1 MNAETNCVQVAVM
14 VPLRRIFSY
23 APPPDGHLQPGIR
36 VRVPFGKGKRVG
48 IVLGYAS
55 CPPDITLKTIEQVLD
70 AHPILPVALQQ
81 LIQFGAAYYHH
92 PLGDAW
98 ATALPTLL
106 RQGRPL
112 PKPAPWGYR
121 LSATEAQTA
130 PRQPGKLQQA
140 LRELLVTTSVV
151 PEAEIPKELRHILR
165 QAIRCGWIETVTEVI
180 PSKPVVP
187 PSSHRLNAEQ
197 ESAVTQLRMAKGFK
211 AWLLEGV
218 TGSGKTEVYLEAIR
232 PHLESGAQ
240 ALILVPE
247 IGLTPQLVE
256 HCQTRF
262 GEHRV
267 AALHSAQGDG
277 ERLRIWAAA
286 ATGQLQVIVGTR
298 SALFVPLPRL
308 AMIIVDEEHDPS
320 FKQQNGWHYSARD
333 LAIQRARLE
342 NIPIVLGSATP
353 SLESL
358 YNAQKCR
365 YRHLE
370 LRQRATS
377 ADLPK
382 MTIVPLRRE
391 NLQGGI
397 SSTLLTACKETLEAG
412 NQVLLFLNR
421 RGYAPA
427 ILCHDCGHVV
437 QCPRCSAPMTWHLQ
451 QERLRCHHCGHESHW
466 PQACPACRSAALIT
480 AGQGTEQLEEV
491 LRQRFPQTPIWR
503 IDRDTLHDRD
513 ALTTA
518 VSDIRRNRAAI
529 LVGTQMLAKGHH
541 FPAVTLVGVI
551 NTDQGLFSA
560 DFRAPERLL
569 QTVLQVA
576 GRAGREE
583 RPGRVL
589 LQTHLPEHP
598 LLQSLAQGDYRPPAQ
613 ALLDERRAAG
623 LPPFGSLTL
632 LRAEAHQ
639 RWRVDEFLRAACQ
652 CAPPALVEISG
663 PTPSLMERRA
673 GFERA
678 ELWIQAPSRTQM
690 QKALKLWLPQFAEL
704 HSARNVRW
712 TLDVDP
718 LLIT

>member
-1 MNAETNCVQVAVM
+1 MSTEANCIQVAVM
-14 VPLRRIFSY
+14 IPLRRIFSY
-23 APPPDGHLQPGIR
+23 APPPEGHLQPGMR
-36 VRVPFGKGKRVG
+36 VRVPFGKGSRVG

-55 CPPDITLKTIEQVLD
+55 CPPDVTLKTIEQVLD
-70 AHPILPVALQQ
+70 AHPILPIALQQ
-81 LIQFGAAYYHH
+81 LIEFGAAYYHH

-140 LRELLVTTSVV
+140 LRELLVNTSVV

-165 QAIRCGWIETVTEVI
+165 QAIRRGWIETVMETISPEQAA
-180 PSKPVVP
+180 PSP
-187 PSSHRLNAEQ
+187 HRLNAEQ
-197 ESAVTQLRMAKGFK
+197 ESAVSQLRMAGGFN

-256 HCQTRF
+256 RCQTRF

-286 ATGQLQVIVGTR
+286 AAGQIQVIVGTR

-342 NIPIVLGSATP
+342 NVPIVLGSATP

-358 YNAQKCR
+358 YNAQKGR
-365 YRHLE
+365 YRLLE

-397 SSTLLTACKETLEAG
+397 TSALLTACKETLEAG

-427 ILCHDCGHVV
+427 VLCHDCGHVV
-437 QCPRCSAPMTWHLQ
+437 QCPRCSAPMTWHRQ
-451 QERLRCHHCGHESHW
+451 QERLRCHHCSHESRW
-466 PQACPACRSAALIT
+466 PQVCPACRSAALIT

-503 IDRDTLHDRD
+503 IDRDALHGRD
-513 ALTTA
+513 ALATVVA
-518 VSDIRRNRAAI
+518 NIRRNRAAI

-541 FPAVTLVGVI
+541 FPAVTLVGII

-576 GRAGREE
+576 GRAGRAE
-583 RPGRVL
+583 RPGQVL

-623 LPPFGSLTL
+623 LPPFGALTL

-639 RWRVDEFLRAACQ
+639 RCRVDEFLRAACQ
-652 CAPPALVEISG
+652 CAPPAPVEISG

-678 ELWIQAPSRTQM
+678 ELWIQAPSRAQM
-690 QKALKLWLPQFAEL
+690 QKALKLWLPRFAEL
-704 HSARNVRW
+704 RSARNVRW
-712 TLDVDP
+712 MLDVDP

>member
-1 MNAETNCVQVAVM
+1 MSDETSCIQVAVM
-14 VPLRRIFSY
+14 VPLRRVFSY
-23 APPPDGHLQPGIR
+23 ALPAEGHLQPGMR

-55 CPPDITLKTIEQVLD
+55 CPPDVTLKAIEQVLD
-70 AHPILPVALQQ
+70 AHPILPIALQQ
-81 LIQFGAAYYHH
+81 LIHFGAAYYHH

-106 RQGRPL
+106 RQGRSL
-112 PKPAPWGYR
+112 PKPTPWGYR

-140 LRELLVTTSVV
+140 LRELLVITGVV

-165 QAIRCGWIETVTEVI
+165 QAIRKGWIEAVAEVTLPKQGV
-180 PSKPVVP
+180 PSP
-187 PSSHRLNAEQ
+187 HRLNAEQ

-256 HCQTRF
+256 RCQARF

-286 ATGQLQVIVGTR
+286 AAGQIQVIIGTR

-358 YNAQKCR
+358 YNAQKGR
-365 YRHLE
+365 YQHLE

-382 MTIVPLRRE
+382 MTILPLRRE

-427 ILCHDCGHVV
+427 VLCHDCGHVV
-437 QCPRCSAPMTWHLQ
+437 QCPRCSAPMTWHRQ
-451 QERLRCHHCGHESHW
+451 QERLRCHHCSHESRW
-466 PQACPACRSAALIT
+466 PPACPVCRSAVLIT
-480 AGQGTEQLEEV
+480 VGQGTEQLEEV

-503 IDRDTLHDRD
+503 IDRDALHGRD
-513 ALTTA
+513 ALATA
-518 VSDIRRNRAAI
+518 VSDIHRNRAAI

-541 FPAVTLVGVI
+541 FPAVTLVGII

-583 RPGRVL
+583 RPGRVI

-623 LPPFGSLTL
+623 LPPFGALTL

-639 RWRVDEFLRAACQ
+639 RCRVDEFLRAACQ

-663 PTPSLMERRA
+663 PAPSLMERRA

-678 ELWIQAPSRTQM
+678 ELWIQAPSRAQM
-690 QKALKLWLPQFAEL
+690 QKALKLWLPRFAEL
-704 HSARNVRW
+704 QSARNVRW
-712 TLDVDP
+712 MLDVDP

>member
-1 MNAETNCVQVAVM
+1 MNAENTCIQIAVM

-23 APPPDGHLQPGIR
+23 APPSEGRLQPGMR
-36 VRVPFGKGKRVG
+36 VRVPFGKGSRVG

-55 CPPDITLKTIEQVLD
+55 CPPDVTLKPISQVLD
-70 AHPILPVALQQ
+70 AHPVLPSALQQ
-81 LIQFGAAYYHH
+81 LVQFGAAYYHH
-92 PLGDAW
+92 PIGDAW

-112 PKPAPWGYR
+112 PEPAPQGYR
-121 LSATEAQTA
+121 LSIDEAQTV

-140 LRELLVTTSVV
+140 IREHLSTHRVVRTT
-151 PEAEIPKELRHILR
+151 AIPKELRATLR
-165 QAIRCGWIETVTEVI
+165 QAVRRGWIEAVMEDTPPTQVAPSPHCLNTEQ
-180 PSKPVVP
+180 
-187 PSSHRLNAEQ
+187 A
-197 ESAVTQLRMAKGFK
+197 SAVTQLRMARGFN

-240 ALILVPE
+240 ILVLVPE

-256 HCQTRF
+256 RCQMRF
-262 GEHRV
+262 GARRV
-267 AALHSAQGDG
+267 AALHSAQSDG

-286 ATGQLQVIVGTR
+286 AAGQVQVIIGTR
-298 SALFVPLPRL
+298 SAVFVPLPRL
-308 AMIIVDEEHDPS
+308 AMIVVDEEHDPS

-358 YNAQKCR
+358 CNAQKGR
-365 YRHLE
+365 YRHLQ

-377 ADLPK
+377 ADLPV

-397 SSTLLTACKETLEAG
+397 STTLLTACKETLEAG

-427 ILCHDCGHVV
+427 VLCHDCGHVV
-437 QCPRCSAPMTWHLQ
+437 QCPRCSAPMTWHRR
-451 QERLRCHHCGHESHW
+451 QERLRCHHCGHESRW
-466 PQACPACRSAALIT
+466 PQACPACHSTALIT

-503 IDRDTLHDRD
+503 IDRDALHDRD
-513 ALTTA
+513 SLATA
-518 VSDIRRNRAAI
+518 VADIRQNRAAI

-541 FPAVTLVGVI
+541 FPAVTLVGII

-569 QTVLQVA
+569 QTVVQVA

-583 RPGRVL
+583 RPGQVL

-598 LLQSLAQGDYRPPAQ
+598 LLQSLARGDYRPPAE
-613 ALLDERRAAG
+613 ALLNERRAAG
-623 LPPFGSLTL
+623 LPPFAALTL

-639 RWRVDEFLRAACQ
+639 RYRVDTFLSAACQ
-652 CAPPALVEISG
+652 CVPPALVEISG
-663 PTPSLMERRA
+663 PLPSLMERRA

-678 ELWIQAPSRTQM
+678 ELWIQAPNRTQM
-690 QKALKLWLPQFAEL
+690 QKALNLWLPQLAGL
-704 HSARNVRW
+704 SSARHVRW

>member
-1 MNAETNCVQVAVM
+1 MSTEANCIQVAVM
-14 VPLRRIFSY
+14 IPLRRIFSY
-23 APPPDGHLQPGIR
+23 APPPEGHLQPGMR
-36 VRVPFGKGKRVG
+36 VRVPFGKGSRIG

-55 CPPDITLKTIEQVLD
+55 CPPDVTLKTIEQVLD
-70 AHPILPVALQQ
+70 AHPILPVALQH
-81 LIQFGAAYYHH
+81 LIEFGAAYYHH

-151 PEAEIPKELRHILR
+151 PEAEIPKELHHILR
-165 QAIRCGWIETVTEVI
+165 QAIRRGWIETVMETISPEQAA
-180 PSKPVVP
+180 PSP
-187 PSSHRLNAEQ
+187 HRLNAEQ
-197 ESAVTQLRMAKGFK
+197 ESAVSQLRMAGGFN

-256 HCQTRF
+256 RCQTRF

-267 AALHSAQGDG
+267 ASLHSAQGDG

-286 ATGQLQVIVGTR
+286 AGGQIQVIVGTR

-342 NIPIVLGSATP
+342 NVPIVLGSATP

-358 YNAQKCR
+358 YNAQKGR
-365 YRHLE
+365 YRLLE

-397 SSTLLTACKETLEAG
+397 SSTLLTACRETLEAG

-427 ILCHDCGHVV
+427 VLCHDCGHVV
-437 QCPRCSAPMTWHLQ
+437 QCPRCSAPMTWHRQ
-451 QERLRCHHCGHESHW
+451 QERLRCHHCSHESRW

-503 IDRDTLHDRD
+503 IDRDALHGRD
-513 ALTTA
+513 ALATVVA
-518 VSDIRRNRAAI
+518 NIRRNRAAI

-541 FPAVTLVGVI
+541 FPAVTLVGII

-576 GRAGREE
+576 GRAGRAE
-583 RPGRVL
+583 RPGQVL

-623 LPPFGSLTL
+623 LPPFGALTL

-639 RWRVDEFLRAACQ
+639 RCRVDEFLRAACQ
-652 CAPPALVEISG
+652 CAPPAPVEISG

-678 ELWIQAPSRTQM
+678 ELWIQAPSRAQM
-690 QKALKLWLPQFAEL
+690 QKALKLWLPRFAEL

-712 TLDVDP
+712 MLDVDP

>member
-1 MNAETNCVQVAVM
+1 MSAEANCIQVAVM

-23 APPPDGHLQPGIR
+23 APPPEGHLQPGMR
-36 VRVPFGKGKRVG
+36 VRVPFGKGSRVG

-55 CPPDITLKTIEQVLD
+55 CPPDVTLKTIEQVLD

-121 LSATEAQTA
+121 LSATKAQTA

-140 LRELLVTTSVV
+140 LRELLIATSVV
-151 PEAEIPKELRHILR
+151 PEAKIPKELRHILR

-180 PSKPVVP
+180 SPEHAAPSP
-187 PSSHRLNAEQ
+187 HRLNAEQ
-197 ESAVTQLRMAKGFK
+197 GSAVSQLRMAEGFN

-247 IGLTPQLVE
+247 IGLAPQLVE
-256 HCQTRF
+256 RCQTRF
-262 GEHRV
+262 GDHRV
-267 AALHSAQGDG
+267 AALHSAQGDA

-286 ATGQLQVIVGTR
+286 AAGQIQVIVGTR

-308 AMIIVDEEHDPS
+308 AMIVVDEEHDPS

-342 NIPIVLGSATP
+342 NVPIVLGSATP

-358 YNAQKCR
+358 YNAQKGR
-365 YRHLE
+365 YQLLE
-370 LRQRATS
+370 LHQRATS

-382 MTIVPLRRE
+382 MAIVPLRRE

-427 ILCHDCGHVV
+427 VLCHDCGHVPH
-437 QCPRCSAPMTWHLQ
+437 CRRCSAPLTWHRRQ
-451 QERLRCHHCGHESHW
+451 ARLRCHHCSHESRW
-466 PQACPACRSAALIT
+466 PQVCPACRSVALIT

-503 IDRDTLHDRD
+503 IDRDALHGRD
-513 ALTTA
+513 TLTTVVA
-518 VSDIRRNRAAI
+518 DIRHNRAAI

-541 FPAVTLVGVI
+541 FPAVTLVGII

-583 RPGRVL
+583 RPGQVL

-623 LPPFGSLTL
+623 LPPFGALTL

-639 RWRVDEFLRAACQ
+639 RCRVDEFLRAACQ
-652 CAPPALVEISG
+652 CAPPAPVEISG

-678 ELWIQAPSRTQM
+678 ELWIQAPSRAQM
-690 QKALKLWLPQFAEL
+690 QKALKLWLPRFAEL

-712 TLDVDP
+712 MLDVDP

>member
-1 MNAETNCVQVAVM
+1 MNTEANCIQVAVM
-14 VPLRRIFSY
+14 IPLRRIFSY
-23 APPPDGHLQPGIR
+23 APPPEGHLQPGMR
-36 VRVPFGKGKRVG
+36 VRVPFGKGSRIG

-55 CPPDITLKTIEQVLD
+55 CPPDVTLKTIEQVLD

-81 LIQFGAAYYHH
+81 LIEFGAEYYHH

-165 QAIRCGWIETVTEVI
+165 QAIRRGWIETVMETISPEQAA
-180 PSKPVVP
+180 PSP
-187 PSSHRLNAEQ
+187 HRLNAEQ
-197 ESAVTQLRMAKGFK
+197 ESAVSQLRMAGGFNV
-211 AWLLEGV
+211 WLLEGV

-256 HCQTRF
+256 RCQTRF

-286 ATGQLQVIVGTR
+286 AAGQIQVIVGTR

-342 NIPIVLGSATP
+342 NVPIVLGSATP

-358 YNAQKCR
+358 YNTQKGR
-365 YRHLE
+365 YRLLE

-397 SSTLLTACKETLEAG
+397 SSTLLTACRETLEAG

-427 ILCHDCGHVV
+427 VLCHDCGHVV
-437 QCPRCSAPMTWHLQ
+437 QCPRCSAPMTWHRQ
-451 QERLRCHHCGHESHW
+451 QERLRCHHCSHESRW
-466 PQACPACRSAALIT
+466 PQVCPACRSAALIT

-503 IDRDTLHDRD
+503 IDRDALHGRD
-513 ALTTA
+513 ALATVVA
-518 VSDIRRNRAAI
+518 NIRRNRAAI

-541 FPAVTLVGVI
+541 FPAVTLVGII

-576 GRAGREE
+576 GRAGRAE
-583 RPGRVL
+583 RPGQVL

-623 LPPFGSLTL
+623 LPPFGALTL

-639 RWRVDEFLRAACQ
+639 RCRVDEFLRAACQ
-652 CAPPALVEISG
+652 CAPPAPVEISG

-678 ELWIQAPSRTQM
+678 ELWIQAPSRAQM
-690 QKALKLWLPQFAEL
+690 QKALKLWLPRFAEL
-704 HSARNVRW
+704 QSARNVRW
-712 TLDVDP
+712 MLDVDP

>member
-1 MNAETNCVQVAVM
+1 MSTEANCIQVAVM
-14 VPLRRIFSY
+14 IPLRRIFSY
-23 APPPDGHLQPGIR
+23 APPPEGHLQPGMR
-36 VRVPFGKGKRVG
+36 VRVPFGKGSRIG

-55 CPPDITLKTIEQVLD
+55 CPPDVTLKTIEQVLD
-70 AHPILPVALQQ
+70 AHPILPVALQH
-81 LIQFGAAYYHH
+81 LIEFGAAYYHH

-165 QAIRCGWIETVTEVI
+165 QAIRRGWIETVMETISPEQAA
-180 PSKPVVP
+180 PSP
-187 PSSHRLNAEQ
+187 HRLNAEQ
-197 ESAVTQLRMAKGFK
+197 ESAVSQLRMAGGFN

-256 HCQTRF
+256 RCQTRF

-286 ATGQLQVIVGTR
+286 AAGQIQVIVGTR

-342 NIPIVLGSATP
+342 NVPIVLGSATP

-358 YNAQKCR
+358 YNTQKGR
-365 YRHLE
+365 YRLLE

-397 SSTLLTACKETLEAG
+397 SSTLLTACRETLEAG

-427 ILCHDCGHVV
+427 VLCHDCGHVV
-437 QCPRCSAPMTWHLQ
+437 QCPRCSAPMTWHRQ
-451 QERLRCHHCGHESHW
+451 QERLRCHHCSHESRW
-466 PQACPACRSAALIT
+466 PQVCPACRSAALIT

-503 IDRDTLHDRD
+503 IDRDALHGRD
-513 ALTTA
+513 ALATVVA
-518 VSDIRRNRAAI
+518 NIRRNRAAI

-541 FPAVTLVGVI
+541 FPAVTLVGII

-576 GRAGREE
+576 GRAGRAE
-583 RPGRVL
+583 RPGQVL

-623 LPPFGSLTL
+623 LPPFGALTL

-639 RWRVDEFLRAACQ
+639 RCRVDEFLRAACQ
-652 CAPPALVEISG
+652 CAPPAPVEISG

-678 ELWIQAPSRTQM
+678 ELWIQAPSRAQM
-690 QKALKLWLPQFAEL
+690 QKALKLWLPRFAEL
-704 HSARNVRW
+704 QSARNVRW
-712 TLDVDP
+712 MLDVDP

>member
-1 MNAETNCVQVAVM
+1 MSNEASCIQVAVM
-14 VPLRRIFSY
+14 VPLRRVFSY
-23 APPPDGHLQPGIR
+23 ALPAEGHLQPGMR
-36 VRVPFGKGKRVG
+36 VRVPFGKGQRVG

-55 CPPDITLKTIEQVLD
+55 CPPDVTLKAIEQVLD
-70 AHPILPVALQQ
+70 AHPILPIALQQ
-81 LIQFGAAYYHH
+81 LIHFGAAYYHH

-106 RQGRPL
+106 RQGRSL
-112 PKPAPWGYR
+112 PKPTPWGYR

-140 LRELLVTTSVV
+140 LRELLVITGVV

-165 QAIRCGWIETVTEVI
+165 QAIRKGWIEAVAEVTLPKQGV
-180 PSKPVVP
+180 PSP
-187 PSSHRLNAEQ
+187 HRLNAEQ

-256 HCQTRF
+256 RCQARF

-286 ATGQLQVIVGTR
+286 AAGQIQVIIGTR

-358 YNAQKCR
+358 YNAQKGR
-365 YRHLE
+365 YQHLE

-382 MTIVPLRRE
+382 MTILPLRRE

-427 ILCHDCGHVV
+427 VLCHDCGHVV
-437 QCPRCSAPMTWHLQ
+437 QCPRCSAPMTWHRQ
-451 QERLRCHHCGHESHW
+451 QERLRCHHCSHESHW
-466 PQACPACRSAALIT
+466 PPACPVCRSAVLIT
-480 AGQGTEQLEEV
+480 VGQGTEQLEEV

-503 IDRDTLHDRD
+503 IDRDALHGRD
-513 ALTTA
+513 ALATA
-518 VSDIRRNRAAI
+518 VSDIHRNRAAI

-541 FPAVTLVGVI
+541 FPAVTLVGII

-583 RPGRVL
+583 RPGRVI

-623 LPPFGSLTL
+623 LPPFGALTL

-639 RWRVDEFLRAACQ
+639 RCRVDEFLKAAGQ

-678 ELWIQAPSRTQM
+678 ELWIQAPGRAQM

-704 HSARNVRW
+704 HSAKNVRW

>member
-1 MNAETNCVQVAVM
+1 MSAEANCIQVAVM

-23 APPPDGHLQPGIR
+23 APPPEGHLQPGMR
-36 VRVPFGKGKRVG
+36 VRVPFGKGSRVG

-55 CPPDITLKTIEQVLD
+55 CPPDVTLKTIEQVLD

-121 LSATEAQTA
+121 LSATKAQTA

-140 LRELLVTTSVV
+140 LRELLIATSVV
-151 PEAEIPKELRHILR
+151 PEAKIPKELRHILR

-180 PSKPVVP
+180 SPEHAAPSP
-187 PSSHRLNAEQ
+187 HRLNAEQ
-197 ESAVTQLRMAKGFK
+197 GSAVSQLRMAEGFN

-247 IGLTPQLVE
+247 IGLAPQLVE
-256 HCQTRF
+256 RCQTRF
-262 GEHRV
+262 GDHRV
-267 AALHSAQGDG
+267 AALHSAQGDA

-286 ATGQLQVIVGTR
+286 AAGQIQVIVGTR

-308 AMIIVDEEHDPS
+308 AMIVVDEEHDPS

-342 NIPIVLGSATP
+342 NVPIVLGSATP

-358 YNAQKCR
+358 YNAQKGR
-365 YRHLE
+365 YRLLE
-370 LRQRATS
+370 LHQRATS

-382 MTIVPLRRE
+382 MAIVPLRRE

-397 SSTLLTACKETLEAG
+397 SSTLLTACRETLEAG

-427 ILCHDCGHVV
+427 VLCHDCGHVV
-437 QCPRCSAPMTWHLQ
+437 QCPRCSAPMTWHRQ
-451 QERLRCHHCGHESHW
+451 QERLRCHHCSHESRW
-466 PQACPACRSAALIT
+466 PQVCPACRSAALIT

-503 IDRDTLHDRD
+503 IDRDALHGRD
-513 ALTTA
+513 ALTTVVA
-518 VSDIRRNRAAI
+518 DIRHNRAAI

-541 FPAVTLVGVI
+541 FPAVTLVGII

-583 RPGRVL
+583 RPGQVL

-623 LPPFGSLTL
+623 LPPFGALTL

-639 RWRVDEFLRAACQ
+639 RCRVDEFLRAACQ

-663 PTPSLMERRA
+663 PAPSLMERRA

-678 ELWIQAPSRTQM
+678 ELWIQAPSRAQM

-704 HSARNVRW
+704 HSAKNVRW

>member
-1 MNAETNCVQVAVM
+1 MSDETSCIQVAVM
-14 VPLRRIFSY
+14 VPLRRVFSY
-23 APPPDGHLQPGIR
+23 ALPAEGHLQPGMR

-55 CPPDITLKTIEQVLD
+55 CPPDVTLKAIEQVLD
-70 AHPILPVALQQ
+70 AHPILPIALQQ
-81 LIQFGAAYYHH
+81 LIHFGAAYYHH

-106 RQGRPL
+106 RQGRSL
-112 PKPAPWGYR
+112 PKPTPWGYR

-140 LRELLVTTSVV
+140 LRELLVITGVV

-165 QAIRCGWIETVTEVI
+165 QAIRKGWIEAVAEVTLPKQGI
-180 PSKPVVP
+180 PSP
-187 PSSHRLNAEQ
+187 HRLNAEQ

-256 HCQTRF
+256 RCQARF

-286 ATGQLQVIVGTR
+286 AAGQIQVIIGTR

-358 YNAQKCR
+358 YNAQKGR
-365 YRHLE
+365 YQHLE

-382 MTIVPLRRE
+382 MTILPLRRE

-427 ILCHDCGHVV
+427 VLCHDCGHVV
-437 QCPRCSAPMTWHLQ
+437 QCPRCSAPMTWHRQ
-451 QERLRCHHCGHESHW
+451 QERLRCHHCSHESRW
-466 PQACPACRSAALIT
+466 PPACPVCRSAVLIT
-480 AGQGTEQLEEV
+480 VGQGTEQLEEV

-503 IDRDTLHDRD
+503 IDRDALHGRD
-513 ALTTA
+513 ALATA
-518 VSDIRRNRAAI
+518 VSDIHRNRAAI

-541 FPAVTLVGVI
+541 FPAVTLVGII

-583 RPGRVL
+583 RPGRVI

-623 LPPFGSLTL
+623 LPPFGALTL

-639 RWRVDEFLRAACQ
+639 RCRVDEFLKAAGQ

-678 ELWIQAPSRTQM
+678 ELWIQAPGRAQM
-690 QKALKLWLPQFAEL
+690 QKALKLWLPQLAEL
-704 HSARNVRW
+704 HSAKNVRW

>member
-1 MNAETNCVQVAVM
+1 MSDETSCIQVAVM
-14 VPLRRIFSY
+14 VPLRRVFSY
-23 APPPDGHLQPGIR
+23 ALPAEGHLQPGMR

-55 CPPDITLKTIEQVLD
+55 CPPDVTLKAIEQVLD
-70 AHPILPVALQQ
+70 AHPILPIALQQ
-81 LIQFGAAYYHH
+81 LIHFGAAYYHH

-106 RQGRPL
+106 RQGRSL
-112 PKPAPWGYR
+112 PKPTPWGYR

-140 LRELLVTTSVV
+140 LRELLVITGVV

-165 QAIRCGWIETVTEVI
+165 QAIRKGWIEAVAEVTLPKQGV
-180 PSKPVVP
+180 PSP
-187 PSSHRLNAEQ
+187 HRLNAEQ

-256 HCQTRF
+256 RCQARF

-286 ATGQLQVIVGTR
+286 AAGQIQVIIGTR

-358 YNAQKCR
+358 YNAQKGR
-365 YRHLE
+365 YQHLE

-382 MTIVPLRRE
+382 MTILPLRRE

-427 ILCHDCGHVV
+427 VLCHDCGHVV
-437 QCPRCSAPMTWHLQ
+437 QCPRCSAPMTWHRQ
-451 QERLRCHHCGHESHW
+451 QERLRCHHCSHESRW
-466 PQACPACRSAALIT
+466 PPACPVCRSAVLIT
-480 AGQGTEQLEEV
+480 VGQGTEQLEEV

-503 IDRDTLHDRD
+503 IDRDALHGRD
-513 ALTTA
+513 ALATA
-518 VSDIRRNRAAI
+518 VSDIHRNRAAI

-541 FPAVTLVGVI
+541 FPAVTLVGII

-623 LPPFGSLTL
+623 LPPFGALTL

-639 RWRVDEFLRAACQ
+639 RCRVDEFLKAAGQ

-678 ELWIQAPSRTQM
+678 ELWIQAPSRAQM
-690 QKALKLWLPQFAEL
+690 QKALKLWLPLLAEL
-704 HSARNVRW
+704 HSAKNVRW

>member
-1 MNAETNCVQVAVM
+1 MSTEANCIQVAVM
-14 VPLRRIFSY
+14 IPLRRIFSY
-23 APPPDGHLQPGIR
+23 APPPEGHLQPGMR
-36 VRVPFGKGKRVG
+36 VRVPFGKGSRIG

-55 CPPDITLKTIEQVLD
+55 CPPDVTLKTIEQVLD
-70 AHPILPVALQQ
+70 AHPILPVALQH
-81 LIQFGAAYYHH
+81 LIEFGAAYYHH

-165 QAIRCGWIETVTEVI
+165 QAIRRGWIETVMETISPEQAA
-180 PSKPVVP
+180 PSP
-187 PSSHRLNAEQ
+187 HRLNAEQ
-197 ESAVTQLRMAKGFK
+197 ESAVSQLRMAGGFN

-256 HCQTRF
+256 RCQTRF

-267 AALHSAQGDG
+267 ASLHSAQGDG

-286 ATGQLQVIVGTR
+286 AGGQIQVIVGTR

-342 NIPIVLGSATP
+342 NVPIVLGSATP

-358 YNAQKCR
+358 YNAQKGR
-365 YRHLE
+365 YRLLE

-397 SSTLLTACKETLEAG
+397 SSTLLTACRETLEAG

-427 ILCHDCGHVV
+427 VLCHDCGHVV
-437 QCPRCSAPMTWHLQ
+437 QCPRCSAPMTWHRQ
-451 QERLRCHHCGHESHW
+451 QERLRCHHCSHESRW
-466 PQACPACRSAALIT
+466 PQVCPACRSAALIT

-503 IDRDTLHDRD
+503 IDRDALHGRD
-513 ALTTA
+513 ALATVVA
-518 VSDIRRNRAAI
+518 NIRRNRAAI

-541 FPAVTLVGVI
+541 FPAVTLVGII

-576 GRAGREE
+576 GRAGRAE
-583 RPGRVL
+583 RPGQVL

-623 LPPFGSLTL
+623 LPPFGALTL

-639 RWRVDEFLRAACQ
+639 RCRVDEFLRAACQ
-652 CAPPALVEISG
+652 CAPPAPVEISG

-678 ELWIQAPSRTQM
+678 ELWIQAPSRAQM
-690 QKALKLWLPQFAEL
+690 QKALKLWLPRFAEL
-704 HSARNVRW
+704 QSARNVRW
-712 TLDVDP
+712 MLDVDP

>member
-1 MNAETNCVQVAVM
+1 M
-14 VPLRRIFSY
+14 VPLRRVFSY
-23 APPPDGHLQPGIR
+23 ALPAEGHLQPGMR

-55 CPPDITLKTIEQVLD
+55 CPPDVTLKAIEQVLD
-70 AHPILPVALQQ
+70 AHPILPIALQQ
-81 LIQFGAAYYHH
+81 LIHFGAAYYHH

-106 RQGRPL
+106 RQGRSL
-112 PKPAPWGYR
+112 PKPTPWGYR

-140 LRELLVTTSVV
+140 LRELLVITGVV

-165 QAIRCGWIETVTEVI
+165 QAIRKGWIEAVAEVTLPKQGV
-180 PSKPVVP
+180 PSP
-187 PSSHRLNAEQ
+187 HRLNAEQ

-256 HCQTRF
+256 RCQARF

-286 ATGQLQVIVGTR
+286 AAGQIQVIIGTR

-358 YNAQKCR
+358 YNAQKGR
-365 YRHLE
+365 YQHLE

-382 MTIVPLRRE
+382 MTILPLRRE

-427 ILCHDCGHVV
+427 VLCHDCGHVV
-437 QCPRCSAPMTWHLQ
+437 QCPRCSAPMTWHRQ
-451 QERLRCHHCGHESHW
+451 QERLRCHHCSHESRW
-466 PQACPACRSAALIT
+466 PPACPVCRSAVLIT
-480 AGQGTEQLEEV
+480 VGQGTEQLEEV

-503 IDRDTLHDRD
+503 IDRDALHGRD
-513 ALTTA
+513 ALATA
-518 VSDIRRNRAAI
+518 VSDIHRNRAAI

-541 FPAVTLVGVI
+541 FPAVTLVGII

-583 RPGRVL
+583 RPGRVI

-623 LPPFGSLTL
+623 LPPFGALTL

-639 RWRVDEFLRAACQ
+639 RCRVDEFLKAAGQ

-678 ELWIQAPSRTQM
+678 ELWIQAPGRAQM
-690 QKALKLWLPQFAEL
+690 QKALKLWLPQLAEL
-704 HSARNVRW
+704 HSAKNVRW

>member
-1 MNAETNCVQVAVM
+1 MNTEANCIQVAVM
-14 VPLRRIFSY
+14 IPLRRIFSY
-23 APPPDGHLQPGIR
+23 APPPEGHLQPGMR
-36 VRVPFGKGKRVG
+36 VRVPFGKGSRIG

-55 CPPDITLKTIEQVLD
+55 CPPDVTLKTIEQVLD

-81 LIQFGAAYYHH
+81 LIEFGAAYYHH

-165 QAIRCGWIETVTEVI
+165 QAIRRGWIETVMETISPEQAA
-180 PSKPVVP
+180 PSP
-187 PSSHRLNAEQ
+187 HRLNAEQ
-197 ESAVTQLRMAKGFK
+197 ESAVSQLRMAGGFNV
-211 AWLLEGV
+211 WLLEGV

-256 HCQTRF
+256 RCQTRF

-286 ATGQLQVIVGTR
+286 AAGQIQVIVGTR

-342 NIPIVLGSATP
+342 NVPIVLGSATP

-358 YNAQKCR
+358 YNTQKGR
-365 YRHLE
+365 YRLLE

-397 SSTLLTACKETLEAG
+397 SSTLLTACRETLEAG

-427 ILCHDCGHVV
+427 VLCHDCGHVV
-437 QCPRCSAPMTWHLQ
+437 QCPRCSAPMTWHRQ
-451 QERLRCHHCGHESHW
+451 QERLRCHHCSHESRW
-466 PQACPACRSAALIT
+466 PQVCPACRSAALIT

-503 IDRDTLHDRD
+503 IDRDALHGRD
-513 ALTTA
+513 ALATVVA
-518 VSDIRRNRAAI
+518 NIRRNRAAI

-541 FPAVTLVGVI
+541 FPAVTLVGII

-576 GRAGREE
+576 GRAGRAE
-583 RPGRVL
+583 RPGQVL

-623 LPPFGSLTL
+623 LPPFGALTL

-639 RWRVDEFLRAACQ
+639 RCRVDEFLRAACQ
-652 CAPPALVEISG
+652 CAPPAPVEISG

-678 ELWIQAPSRTQM
+678 ELWIQAPSRAQM
-690 QKALKLWLPQFAEL
+690 QKALKLWLPRFAEL
-704 HSARNVRW
+704 QSARNVRW
-712 TLDVDP
+712 MLDVDP

>member
-1 MNAETNCVQVAVM
+1 MSTEANCIQVAVM
-14 VPLRRIFSY
+14 IPLRRIFSY
-23 APPPDGHLQPGIR
+23 APPPEGHLQPGMR
-36 VRVPFGKGKRVG
+36 VRVPFGKGSRIG

-55 CPPDITLKTIEQVLD
+55 CPPDVTLKTIEQVLD
-70 AHPILPVALQQ
+70 AHPILPVALQH
-81 LIQFGAAYYHH
+81 LIEFGAAYYHH

-165 QAIRCGWIETVTEVI
+165 QAIRRGWIETVMETISPEQAA
-180 PSKPVVP
+180 PSP
-187 PSSHRLNAEQ
+187 HRLNAEQ
-197 ESAVTQLRMAKGFK
+197 ESAVSQLRMAGGFN

-256 HCQTRF
+256 RCQTRF

-267 AALHSAQGDG
+267 ASLHSAQGDG

-286 ATGQLQVIVGTR
+286 AGGQIQVIVGTR

-342 NIPIVLGSATP
+342 NVPIVLGSATP

-358 YNAQKCR
+358 YNAQKGR
-365 YRHLE
+365 YRLLE

-397 SSTLLTACKETLEAG
+397 SSTLLTACRETLEAG

-427 ILCHDCGHVV
+427 VLCHDCGHVV
-437 QCPRCSAPMTWHLQ
+437 QCPRCSAPMTWHRQ
-451 QERLRCHHCGHESHW
+451 QERLRCHHCSHESRW
-466 PQACPACRSAALIT
+466 PQVCPACRSAALIT

-503 IDRDTLHDRD
+503 IDRDALHGRD
-513 ALTTA
+513 ALATVVA
-518 VSDIRRNRAAI
+518 NIRRNRAAI

-541 FPAVTLVGVI
+541 FPAVTLVGII

-576 GRAGREE
+576 GRAGRAE
-583 RPGRVL
+583 RPGQVL

-623 LPPFGSLTL
+623 LPPFGALTL

-639 RWRVDEFLRAACQ
+639 RCRVDEFLRAACQ
-652 CAPPALVEISG
+652 CAPPAPVEISG

-678 ELWIQAPSRTQM
+678 ELWIQAPSRAQM
-690 QKALKLWLPQFAEL
+690 QKALKLWLPRFAEL

-712 TLDVDP
+712 MLDVDP

>member
-1 MNAETNCVQVAVM
+1 MSTEANCIQVAVM
-14 VPLRRIFSY
+14 IPLRRIFSY
-23 APPPDGHLQPGIR
+23 APPPEGHLQPGMR
-36 VRVPFGKGKRVG
+36 VRVPFGKGSRIG

-55 CPPDITLKTIEQVLD
+55 CPPDVTLKTIEQVLD

-81 LIQFGAAYYHH
+81 LIEFGAAYYHH

-165 QAIRCGWIETVTEVI
+165 QAIRRGWIETVMETISPEQAA
-180 PSKPVVP
+180 PSP
-187 PSSHRLNAEQ
+187 HRLNAEQ
-197 ESAVTQLRMAKGFK
+197 ESAVSQLRMAGGFN

-256 HCQTRF
+256 RCQTRF

-267 AALHSAQGDG
+267 ASLHSAQGDG

-286 ATGQLQVIVGTR
+286 AGGQIQVIVGTR

-342 NIPIVLGSATP
+342 NVPIVLGSATP

-358 YNAQKCR
+358 YNAQKGR
-365 YRHLE
+365 YRLLE

-397 SSTLLTACKETLEAG
+397 SSTLLTACRETLEAG

-427 ILCHDCGHVV
+427 VLCHDCGHVV
-437 QCPRCSAPMTWHLQ
+437 QCPRCSAPMTWHRQ
-451 QERLRCHHCGHESHW
+451 QERLRCHHCSHESRW
-466 PQACPACRSAALIT
+466 PQVCPACRSAALIT

-503 IDRDTLHDRD
+503 IDRDALHGRD
-513 ALTTA
+513 ALATVVA
-518 VSDIRRNRAAI
+518 NIRRNRAAI

-541 FPAVTLVGVI
+541 FPAVTLVGII

-576 GRAGREE
+576 GRAGRAE
-583 RPGRVL
+583 RPGQVL

-623 LPPFGSLTL
+623 LPPFGALTL

-639 RWRVDEFLRAACQ
+639 RCRVDEFLRAACQ
-652 CAPPALVEISG
+652 CAPPAPVEISG

-678 ELWIQAPSRTQM
+678 ELWIQAPSRAQM
-690 QKALKLWLPQFAEL
+690 QKALKLWLPRFAEL
-704 HSARNVRW
+704 QSARNVRW
-712 TLDVDP
+712 MLDVDP

>member
-1 MNAETNCVQVAVM
+1 MSTEANCIQIAVM
-14 VPLRRIFSY
+14 IPLRRIFSY
-23 APPPDGHLQPGIR
+23 APPEGHLQPGMR
-36 VRVPFGKGKRVG
+36 VRVPFGKGSRVG

-55 CPPDITLKTIEQVLD
+55 CPPDVTLKTIEQVLD

-81 LIQFGAAYYHH
+81 LIEFGAAYYHH

-165 QAIRCGWIETVTEVI
+165 QAIRRGWIETVMETISPEQAA
-180 PSKPVVP
+180 PSP
-187 PSSHRLNAEQ
+187 HRLNAEQ
-197 ESAVTQLRMAKGFK
+197 ESAVSQLRMAGGFN

-256 HCQTRF
+256 RCQTRF

-267 AALHSAQGDG
+267 AALHSAQGDA

-286 ATGQLQVIVGTR
+286 AAGQIQVIVGTR

-342 NIPIVLGSATP
+342 NVPIVLGSATP

-358 YNAQKCR
+358 YNAQKGR
-365 YRHLE
+365 YRLLE

-427 ILCHDCGHVV
+427 VLCHDCGHVV
-437 QCPRCSAPMTWHLQ
+437 QCPRCSAPMTWHRQ
-451 QERLRCHHCGHESHW
+451 QERLRCHHCGHESRW
-466 PQACPACRSAALIT
+466 PQVCPACRSAALIT

-503 IDRDTLHDRD
+503 IDRDALHGRD
-513 ALTTA
+513 ALATVVA
-518 VSDIRRNRAAI
+518 NIRRNRAAI

-541 FPAVTLVGVI
+541 FPAVTLVGII

-569 QTVLQVA
+569 QTALQVA
-576 GRAGREE
+576 GRAGRAE
-583 RPGRVL
+583 RPGQVL

-623 LPPFGSLTL
+623 LPPFGALTL

-639 RWRVDEFLRAACQ
+639 RCRVDEFLRAACQ
-652 CAPPALVEISG
+652 CAPPAPVEISG

-678 ELWIQAPSRTQM
+678 ELWIQAPSRAQM
-690 QKALKLWLPQFAEL
+690 QKALKLWLPRFAEL

-712 TLDVDP
+712 MLDVDP

>member
-1 MNAETNCVQVAVM
+1 MSTEANCIQVAVM
-14 VPLRRIFSY
+14 IPLRRIFSY
-23 APPPDGHLQPGIR
+23 APPPEGHLQPGMR
-36 VRVPFGKGKRVG
+36 VRVPFGKGSRIG

-55 CPPDITLKTIEQVLD
+55 CPPDVTLKTIEQVLD
-70 AHPILPVALQQ
+70 AHPILPVALQH
-81 LIQFGAAYYHH
+81 LIEFGAAYYHH

-165 QAIRCGWIETVTEVI
+165 QAIRRGWIETVMGTVSPEQAA
-180 PSKPVVP
+180 PSP
-187 PSSHRLNAEQ
+187 HLLNAEQ
-197 ESAVTQLRMAKGFK
+197 ESAVSQLRMAGGFNT
-211 AWLLEGV
+211 WLLEGV

-256 HCQTRF
+256 RCQTRF

-267 AALHSAQGDG
+267 ASLHSAQGDG

-286 ATGQLQVIVGTR
+286 AAGQIQVIVGTR

-342 NIPIVLGSATP
+342 NVPIVLGSATP

-358 YNAQKCR
+358 YNAQKGR
-365 YRHLE
+365 YRLLE

-397 SSTLLTACKETLEAG
+397 SSTLLTACRKTLEAG

-427 ILCHDCGHVV
+427 VLCHDCGHVV
-437 QCPRCSAPMTWHLQ
+437 QCPRCSAPMTWHRQ
-451 QERLRCHHCGHESHW
+451 QERLRCHHCSHESRW
-466 PQACPACRSAALIT
+466 PQVCPACRSAALIT

-503 IDRDTLHDRD
+503 IDRDALHGRD
-513 ALTTA
+513 ALATVVA
-518 VSDIRRNRAAI
+518 NIRRNRAAI

-541 FPAVTLVGVI
+541 FPAVTLVGII

-576 GRAGREE
+576 GRAGRAE
-583 RPGRVL
+583 RPGQVL

-623 LPPFGSLTL
+623 LPPFGALTL

-639 RWRVDEFLRAACQ
+639 RCRVDEFLRAACQ
-652 CAPPALVEISG
+652 CAPPTPVEISG

-678 ELWIQAPSRTQM
+678 ELWIQAPSRAQM
-690 QKALKLWLPQFAEL
+690 QKALKLWLPRFAEL

-712 TLDVDP
+712 MLDVDP